1 MNIKIFLLLLLCWA
15 VGIQAFASGIEQD
28 EQKIEQDEQ
37 QAEEKFKPAEFI
49 LAHIGDAYEWHVTT
63 IGHTHISIPLPVI
76 LYSGESGFHVFFSS
90 VFHHGEHEYK
100 GFYIAKGGDYK
111 GKIVEKNA
119 QGAEI
124 RPFDISLTKNVL
136 ALLINSAIL
145 IWLILYLAKW
155 YKTKPLE
162 APKGFR
168 GAIEML
174 AISIQDDIIKPSI
187 GKDYRKFTPYLLT
200 VFFFIF
206 LNNLMGLIP
215 IFPGGANTTGNIAI
229 TFVLALCTFLIV
241 NIFGTKEY
249 WKEIFKPDVPT
260 WLKSPAFPL
269 MPVLELFGVFTKPF
283 ALMVRLFA
291 NILAGHSG
299 ILAFMCLIF
308 FVAKMGAGIATSM
321 TVVSV
326 LFSIFMNF
334 LEILVAFIQAYVFVM
349 LSAVF
354 IGLARVEA
362 HHHK

>member
-1 MNIKIFLLLLLCWA
+1 MVFVLLLFGWLA
-15 VGIQAFASGIEQD
+15 GGQVFATNNE
-28 EQKIEQDEQ
+28 
-37 QAEEKFKPAEFI
+37 EEKFKPADFI
-49 LAHIGDAYEWHVTT
+49 LNHIGDAYEWHITT
-63 IGHTHISIPLPVI
+63 VGHTHVSVPLPVI
-76 LYSGESGFHVFFSS
+76 LYSSTSGFQVFMASE
-90 VFHHGEHEYK
+90 FHHGEAAYN
-100 GFYIAKGGDYK
+100 GFHIAKDGDYK
-111 GKIVEKNA
+111 GKIVELNA
-119 QGAEI
+119 QGEEV
-124 RPFDISLTKNVL
+124 RPFDISLTKNAL
-136 ALLINSAIL
+136 ALLLNSAL
-145 IWLILYLAKW
+145 VIWLILYLAKW

-162 APKGFR
+162 APKGLR
-168 GAIEML
+168 GGLEML
-174 AISIQDDIIKPSI
+174 ALSIQNDIIKPSI
-187 GKDYRKFTPYLLT
+187 GEHYRKFTPYLLT

-229 TFVLALCTFLIV
+229 TFVLAVCTFLLV

-249 WKEIFKPDVPT
+249 WKEIFSPEVPG

-283 ALMVRLFA
+283 ALMLRLFA

-308 FVAKMGAGIATSM
+308 IVAKMGVGIAASM

-334 LEILVAFIQAYVFVM
+334 IEVLVAFIQAYVFVM

-354 IGLARVEA
+354 IGLAQVKP
-362 HHHK
+362 HHK